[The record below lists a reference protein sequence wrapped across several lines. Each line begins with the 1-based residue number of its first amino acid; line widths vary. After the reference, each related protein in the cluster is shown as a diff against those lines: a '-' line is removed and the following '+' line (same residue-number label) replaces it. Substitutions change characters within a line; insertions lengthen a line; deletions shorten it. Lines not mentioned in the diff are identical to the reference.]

1 MPSSTPSGSSP
12 VSRRTFVGASVAGLA
27 TAVGLDALPLHAA
40 PAPAAEPPHTQPF
53 AVAPFAVAPFELED
67 MTIAELQHGMA
78 SGRFTARRLCEAYL
92 ERIHALNARGP
103 TLRAVLQT
111 NPDAL
116 AIADRL
122 DAERRAGKVRGPMHG
137 IPILIK
143 DNIDTHDRMTTA
155 AGSLALARSIA
166 PRDSFVA
173 ERLRAAGAV
182 ILGKANLSEWANY
195 RSTHSTSGWSG
206 MGGQTRNP
214 YALDR
219 TPSGSSSGS
228 GAAAAA
234 SLCAVAIGTETNGSV
249 VSPSSAQSI
258 VGIKPTVGLVSRSGI
273 IPISHSQDTAG
284 PMGRTVAD
292 AATLLG
298 VLTGVDPRDEATSQ
312 SSGHAVTDY
321 TRFLDPNGLRG
332 ARIGVVRE
340 RLMGYNKRVDAII
353 DGALDVMK
361 RAGATIVD
369 PANLET
375 IRTMGAGEGDL
386 LRYEFKHD
394 IDAYLASLGPD
405 APVRTL
411 ADLIEWNRA
420 HAREEMPYFGQEIFE
435 MAQAM
440 GPLTDKAYLDVL
452 EKTHRLTRD
461 EGIDATI
468 RKYNLDALVAPTQGT
483 PGLIDL
489 VNGDAGNGGGSAS
502 SPAAMAGYPHITVPA
517 GYIYGLP
524 VGISFFGGAWTEP
537 TLIKLAYAYEQLT
550 HARKPPK
557 FLPTALLTPVEPL

>member
-1 MPSSTPSGSSP
+1 MDRRTTGSGSPSS
-12 VSRRTFVGASVAGLA
+12 VSRRAFVGASVAGIA
-27 TAVGLDALPLHAA
+27 AAVGLDPSDALAA
-40 PAPAAEPPHTQPF
+40 VTNDTQRGEPARHD
-53 AVAPFAVAPFELED
+53 VAPFELEEV
-67 MTIAELQHGMA
+67 TIADLQRGMA
-78 SGRFTARRLCEAYL
+78 SGKWTSRKICEAYL
-92 ERIHALNARGP
+92 ERIDALNARGP
-103 TLRAVLQT
+103 TLRAVLQL

-116 AIADRL
+116 TIADAL
-122 DAERRAGKVRGPMHG
+122 DRERRAGKVRGPMHG
-137 IPILIK
+137 IPVLIK

-155 AGSLALARSIA
+155 AGSLALARTIA

-182 ILGKANLSEWANY
+182 ILGKTNLSEWANY

-228 GAAAAA
+228 GSAAAAN
-234 SLCAVAIGTETNGSV
+234 LCAIAIGSETNGSI

-284 PMGRTVAD
+284 PMARTVAD

-298 VLTGVDPRDEATSQ
+298 VLTGVDPRDEATSA
-312 SSGHAVTDY
+312 SSGHALSDY
-321 TRFLDPNGLRG
+321 TRFLDPNGLKG
-332 ARIGVVRE
+332 ARIGVARD
-340 RLMGYNKRVDAII
+340 RLMGYNKRVDAMI
-353 DGALDVMK
+353 DAAIDVMK
-361 RAGATIVD
+361 QAGATIVD

-394 IDAYLASLGPD
+394 INAYLATRGPD
-405 APVRTL
+405 APMKTL
-411 ADLIEWNRA
+411 ADLIAFNTA
-420 HAREEMPYFGQEIFE
+420 HAAEEMPYFGQEIFE
-435 MAQAM
+435 MAEAM
-440 GPLTDKAYLDVL
+440 GPLTDKAYIDTL

-468 RKYNLDALVAPTQGT
+468 KKYDLDAIIAPTQGP

-489 VNGDAGNGGGSAS
+489 VNGDGGNGGGSAS
-502 SPAAMAGYPHITVPA
+502 SPAAMAGYPHITVPV

-537 TLIKLAYAYEQLT
+537 TLIKLAYAFEQHT

-557 FLPTALLTPVEPL
+557 FLPTAPLTPVEPL